1 MIEPSVTNRAGHQT
15 MANKSA
21 EASLRQLKL
30 THILGYLILAI
41 GAGTVLGAAKVMRAG
56 YSVVPYWDELEEMT
70 SYVDAT
76 HKSLLSW
83 MWAQHNEHRILFY
96 KLLFIVDMQFFHGRN
111 WPMYVAIFC
120 SQAALAVVIGYMLYK
135 LGDIKGPL
143 WRACFGLTLFCL
155 FCPSQWENF
164 CWAFQFS
171 FVLVNVWVA
180 AAVLCLVLHKQRL
193 ASGQPNGMGLVLA
206 SLLAATA
213 ATFTNGNGIT
223 IWPVLIVLALL
234 TKLPWRLVAIYVL
247 GLACVVPVYLIGYH
261 SPSKHASPLDSIR
274 QPRQVLEYTAN
285 YFAGGV
291 MPDSAI
297 LKTRAI
303 GLAPA
308 IGLLGLIAAIVLIL
322 WLTLRRSKKSFLEY
336 ALAGIILYAMATAL
350 ITSLG
355 RLNYGTLQAFTSRYQ
370 SFALL
375 FWLALALWI
384 IISIGARQTTA
395 SGLIA
400 AYLLIIVIAGYSAT
414 KYSGIVEHVSFNK
427 AARELGGAAMI
438 TGVHDDGFLR
448 SQILSTPIA
457 WPEVEEL
464 RPRQLS
470 LFSTP
475 RAKQFGQDF
484 AHYYSVATHSTCQG
498 KADDASYVSTNPEGI
513 VIHGW
518 LVQGLTD
525 DPLEEVL
532 FVAEGKIVGFGVVE
546 PEPFHFGNAF
556 HSTHASRRAW
566 IGYAQLTASKT
577 LELYGVRSSFGH
589 NESCHIDTASVG
601 SY

>member
-1 MIEPSVTNRAGHQT
+1 
-15 MANKSA
+15 MANESA
-21 EASLRQLKL
+21 ETSLRPSKL

-41 GAGTVLGAAKVMRAG
+41 GAGTVLGAANVMRAG

-70 SYVDAT
+70 FYIDAT
-76 HKSLLSW
+76 HRSVLSW

-96 KLLFIVDMQFFHGRN
+96 KSLFIVDMQFFHGRN

-120 SQAALAVVIGYMLYK
+120 SQAALAAVIGYMLYK
-135 LGDIKGPL
+135 LGDLKGPL
-143 WRACFGLTLFCL
+143 WRACFGLTLFCV
-155 FCPSQWENF
+155 FCPSQWENL
-164 CWAFQFS
+164 CWAFQLS
-171 FVLVNVWVA
+171 FVLVNLWVVA
-180 AAVLCLVLHKQRL
+180 AMLCLVMHKQRL
-193 ASGQPNGMGLVLA
+193 ASGQRAGMGLVLA

-223 IWPVLIVLALL
+223 IWPVLILLALL
-234 TKLPWRLVAIYVL
+234 AKLPWRTIAIYAI

-261 SPSKHASPLDSIR
+261 SPSKHASPFDSIH
-274 QPRQVLEYTAN
+274 QPRHVLEYMAN
-285 YFAGGV
+285 YFAGAV
-291 MPDSAI
+291 MPDRAI

-303 GLAPA
+303 GVAPA
-308 IGLLGLIAAIVLIL
+308 IGLLGLITAIVLIL
-322 WLTLRRSKKSFLEY
+322 WLALRGSKKGLLEY

-355 RLNYGTLQAFTSRYQ
+355 RLNLGTLQAFTSRYQ

-384 IISIGARQTTA
+384 ISIAARQTTA
-395 SGLIA
+395 IGLIA
-400 AYLLIIVIAGYSAT
+400 AYLLIIVIACYSAT

-427 AARELGGAAMI
+427 AAKELGGAAMI

-464 RPRQLS
+464 RTRQLS
-470 LFSTP
+470 LFSSP

-484 AHYYSVATHSTCQG
+484 AHYYPVASHSTCEG

-518 LVQGLTD
+518 LVQGLTG

-546 PEPFHFGNAF
+546 PEPVNFGNAF
-556 HSTHASRRAW
+556 HSTHAFRRAW

-577 LELYGVRSSFGH
+577 LELYGVRSSSGH
-589 NESCHIDTASVG
+589 NDSCHIDTVSVG

>member
-1 MIEPSVTNRAGHQT
+1 
-15 MANKSA
+15 MANESA
-21 EASLRQLKL
+21 ETSLRQSKL

-41 GAGTVLGAAKVMRAG
+41 GAGTVLGAANVMRAG

-70 SYVDAT
+70 SYVDAM
-76 HKSLLSW
+76 HKSVLPW
-83 MWAQHNEHRILFY
+83 IWAQHNEHRILFY
-96 KLLFIVDMQFFHGRN
+96 KSLFIVDMQFFHGRN

-135 LGDIKGPL
+135 LGDVKGSL

-164 CWAFQFS
+164 CWAFQIS
-171 FVLVNVWVA
+171 FVLVNLWVA
-180 AAVLCLVLHKQRL
+180 AAVLCLVLHKQCL
-193 ASGQPNGMGLVLA
+193 ASGQPAGMGLVLV

-234 TKLPWRLVAIYVL
+234 TKLPWRLVGIYVL

-261 SPSKHASPLDSIR
+261 SPSKHASPLDSIH
-274 QPRQVLEYTAN
+274 QPRQVLEYMAN

-303 GLAPA
+303 GVAPA
-308 IGLLGLIAAIVLIL
+308 IGLLGLIAAIVLM
-322 WLTLRRSKKSFLEY
+322 LRLIREGSKKSFLEF

-355 RLNYGTLQAFTSRYQ
+355 RLNFGTLQAFTSRYQ

-384 IISIGARQTTA
+384 ISLAARQPTA
-395 SGLIA
+395 IGLIA
-400 AYLLIIVIAGYSAT
+400 AYLLIIVTACYAATQYGGIA
-414 KYSGIVEHVSFNK
+414 EHVSFNK
-427 AARELGGAAMI
+427 AARELGGVAMI

-464 RPRQLS
+464 RTRQLS

-475 RAKQFGQDF
+475 RAKQLSHDL
-484 AHYYSVATHSTCQG
+484 AHFYRVASPDTCEG
-498 KADDASYVSTNPEGI
+498 RVEDASYVSTNTEGV
-513 VIHGW
+513 VIRGW
-518 LVQGLTD
+518 LVQPQTG
-525 DPLEEVL
+525 DPMEEVL

-546 PEPFHFGNAF
+546 PERIDFGNAF
-556 HSTHASRRAW
+556 HPTRAGRRGW
-566 IGYAQLTASKT
+566 IGYTKLTESKT
-577 LELYGVRSSFGH
+577 LELYGIVNAFGH
-589 NESCHIDTASVG
+589 NDSCHIDTIRVG

>member
-1 MIEPSVTNRAGHQT
+1 
-15 MANKSA
+15 MANESA
-21 EASLRQLKL
+21 GTSLRQSKL
-30 THILGYLILAI
+30 AQILEYLILAI
-41 GAGTVLGAAKVMRAG
+41 GAGTVLGAAYVMRAG
-56 YSVVPYWDELEEMT
+56 YSIVPYWDELEEMT
-70 SYVDAT
+70 SYVDTA
-76 HKSLLSW
+76 HQSVLQW
-83 MWAQHNEHRILFY
+83 IWAQHNEHRILFY

-135 LGDIKGPL
+135 LGDVKGPL

-164 CWAFQFS
+164 CWAFQLS
-171 FVLVNVWVA
+171 FVLVNVWVVT
-180 AAVLCLVLHKQRL
+180 AVLCLVMHKQRL
-193 ASGQPNGMGLVLA
+193 ASGQPGGMGLVLV
-206 SLLAATA
+206 SLLAAAA

-234 TKLPWRLVAIYVL
+234 TKLPWRLVAAYIL

-261 SPSKHASPLDSIR
+261 PPSKHASPLDSIH
-274 QPRQVLEYTAN
+274 QPRQVLEYMAN

-297 LKTRAI
+297 LRTRAV
-303 GLAPA
+303 GVAPA

-322 WLTLRRSKKSFLEY
+322 WLTLRGSKKGLLEF

-355 RLNYGTLQAFTSRYQ
+355 RLNLGTLQAFTSRYQ

-384 IISIGARQTTA
+384 ISIAARQSTA
-395 SGLIA
+395 ISLIA
-400 AYLLIIVIAGYSAT
+400 CYLLILVVACYAAT

-427 AARELGGAAMI
+427 AARELGGVAMI

-448 SQILSTPIA
+448 SQILPTPTA

-464 RPRQLS
+464 RTRQLS

-484 AHYYSVATHSTCQG
+484 ARYYRVASPDTCEG
-498 KADDASYVSTNPEGI
+498 KVDDAAYVSTNPEGV
-513 VIHGW
+513 VIRGW
-518 LVQGLTD
+518 LVQGLTG
-525 DPLEEVL
+525 DPLDEVL

-546 PEPFHFGNAF
+546 PERFDVLNALRPRQ
-556 HSTHASRRAW
+556 ASRRAW
-566 IGYAQLTASKT
+566 IGYAQLTEGKT
-577 LELYGVRSSFGH
+577 LELYGIGSGFGH
-589 NESCHIDTASVG
+589 NDSCHIDTVSVG

>member
-1 MIEPSVTNRAGHQT
+1 MIAPSVTNRAGHQT
-15 MANKSA
+15 TANESA
-21 EASLRQLKL
+21 ETSLPESKL

-41 GAGTVLGAAKVMRAG
+41 GAGTVVGAANVMRAG

-70 SYVDAT
+70 SYIDAT
-76 HKSLLSW
+76 HKSVLSW
-83 MWAQHNEHRILFY
+83 IWAQHNEHRILFY
-96 KLLFIVDMQFFHGRN
+96 KSLFIVDMRFFQGRN

-120 SQAALAVVIGYMLYK
+120 SLAALAIVIGYMLYK
-135 LGDIKGPL
+135 LDDVRGPL

-164 CWAFQFS
+164 CWAFQLS

-180 AAVLCLVLHKQRL
+180 AAVLCLVMHKQRL
-193 ASGQPNGMGLVLA
+193 ASGQTGGMGLVMV

-213 ATFTNGNGIT
+213 ASFTNGNGIT

-234 TKLPWRLVAIYVL
+234 ARLPWRVVAIYAI
-247 GLACVVPVYLIGYH
+247 GLACIVPVYLIGYH
-261 SPSKHASPLDSIR
+261 SPSQHASPLKSIHQSR
-274 QPRQVLEYTAN
+274 KVLEYMAN

-308 IGLLGLIAAIVLIL
+308 IGLLGLIAAIALLL
-322 WLTLRRSKKSFLEY
+322 WLTLRGSKQGFLEF
-336 ALAGIILYAMATAL
+336 AMAGIILYAMATAL

-355 RLNYGTLQAFTSRYQ
+355 RVNYGPLQAFTSRYQ

-384 IISIGARQTTA
+384 ISLAARQPAA
-395 SGLIA
+395 SYLIA
-400 AYLLIIVIAGYSAT
+400 VYLLILVVTCYAAT
-414 KYSGIVEHVSFNK
+414 QYSGIVEHVSSNK
-427 AARELGGAAMI
+427 AARELGGVAIIAGI
-438 TGVHDDGFLR
+438 HDDAFLR
-448 SQILSTPIA
+448 SEILPTPIA

-464 RPRQLS
+464 RSRQLS
-470 LFSTP
+470 LFSMP
-475 RAKQFGQDF
+475 SAKQFGEDF
-484 AHYYSVATHSTCQG
+484 AHFYRGTSPDTCEG
-498 KADDASYVSTNPEGI
+498 KADAASYVSPNPEGV
-513 VIHGW
+513 VIRGW
-518 LVQGLTD
+518 LVQAPTGG
-525 DPLEEVL
+525 PLDEVV

-546 PEPFHFGNAF
+546 LERFDVLNMLQPR
-556 HSTHASRRAW
+556 HASRRAW
-566 IGYAQLTASKT
+566 IGYAQLSEGKT

-589 NESCHIDTASVG
+589 NNSCHIDTVSVG

>member
-1 MIEPSVTNRAGHQT
+1 MLTPSVANRVGQQT
-15 MANKSA
+15 MANESA
-21 EASLRQLKL
+21 ETSLRQSKL
-30 THILGYLILAI
+30 THIFGYLILAI
-41 GAGTVLGAAKVMRAG
+41 GAGTVLSAAYVMRAG
-56 YSVVPYWDELEEMT
+56 YSIVPYWDELEEMT

-76 HKSLLSW
+76 HQSVLSW
-83 MWAQHNEHRILFY
+83 IWAQHNEHRILFY
-96 KLLFIVDMQFFHGRN
+96 KSLFIVDMQFLHGRN

-135 LGDIKGPL
+135 LGEVKGPL
-143 WRACFGLTLFCL
+143 WRACFGLTLFCM

-164 CWAFQFS
+164 CWAFQLS
-171 FVLVNVWVA
+171 FVLVNLWVA
-180 AAVLCLVLHKQRL
+180 AAVLCLVSYKQRL
-193 ASGQPNGMGLVLA
+193 ASGQPGGMGLVLV

-234 TKLPWRLVAIYVL
+234 TKLPWRQVAIYVL
-247 GLACVVPVYLIGYH
+247 GLACVAPVYLIGYH

-274 QPRQVLEYTAN
+274 QPRQILEYMAN

-297 LKTRAI
+297 LKTRPF
-303 GLAPA
+303 GVAPA
-308 IGLLGLIAAIVLIL
+308 IGLLGLIAAIALMLSLI
-322 WLTLRRSKKSFLEY
+322 LRRSKKGFLEL

-350 ITSLG
+350 ITALG
-355 RLNYGTLQAFTSRYQ
+355 RLNFGPLQAFTSRYQ

-384 IISIGARQTTA
+384 ISIAARRPTA
-395 SGLIA
+395 GYLIA
-400 AYLLIIVIAGYSAT
+400 VYILIIVIACYAAT
-414 KYSGIVEHVSFNK
+414 QYGGIVEHVSRHK
-427 AARELGGAAMI
+427 AARELGGVAMI

-448 SQILSTPIA
+448 SQILSTPIG

-464 RPRQLS
+464 QTRQLS

-484 AHYYSVATHSTCQG
+484 ARFYRAASPDTCEG
-498 KADDASYVSTNPEGI
+498 RVDEASYVSTNPEGI

-518 LVQGLTD
+518 LVQGLKG
-525 DPLEEVL
+525 DPMEEVL
-532 FVAEGKIVGFGVVE
+532 FVAEGKIVGFGVLE
-546 PEPFHFGNAF
+546 PERFDVLNALRPR
-556 HSTHASRRAW
+556 HASRRAW
-566 IGYAQLTASKT
+566 IGYAQLSEGKT
-577 LELYGVRSSFGH
+577 LELYGIGSGFGH
-589 NESCHIDTASVG
+589 NDSCHIDTVSVG